1 MSRSTVS
8 ADQEQ
13 VGTKLRDAQTELF
26 DELRPF
32 LFTALE
38 GDHDT
43 QVAQI
48 VVDQRTLDS
57 RALNRLQVGDSL
69 QLEARIN
76 DVVQLVCQGK
86 VIAEGSLI
94 VVDDM
99 VGIQIGKKCD

>member
-8 ADQEQ
+8 ADQEN
-13 VGTKLRDAQTELF
+13 VGTQTCDAQTGLL
-26 DELRPF
+26 DALRPF
-32 LFTALE
+32 SFTALE
-38 GDHDT
+38 SDHDR

-48 VVDQRTLDS
+48 VVDQLTLDS
-57 RALNRLQVGDSL
+57 QALNRLQVGDSL

-76 DVVQLVCQGK
+76 DVVQLVYQGK

>member
-8 ADQEQ
+8 ADQEN
-13 VGTKLRDAQTELF
+13 VGTKAFDAQADLF
-26 DELRPF
+26 DQLRPF
-32 LFTALE
+32 SFTALE
-38 GDHDT
+38 ADHDK
-43 QVAQI
+43 QLAQI
-48 VVDQRTLDS
+48 VVDQLTLNS
-57 RALNRLQVGDSL
+57 QALNRLQIGDSL